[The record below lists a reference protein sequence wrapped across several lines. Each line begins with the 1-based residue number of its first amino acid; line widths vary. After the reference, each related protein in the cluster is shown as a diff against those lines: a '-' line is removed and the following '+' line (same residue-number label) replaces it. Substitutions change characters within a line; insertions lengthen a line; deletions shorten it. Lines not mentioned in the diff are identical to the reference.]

1 MNQKKNQNKK
11 LIESIKM
18 MSKSK
23 VSTQKVVNKI
33 QRRIPILPKIQ
44 LESP

>member
-11 LIESIKM
+11 LIESIKI

-23 VSTQKVVNKI
+23 VTTQKVVNKI
-33 QRRIPILPKIQ
+33 QPRITFLPKV
-44 LESP
+44 E